1 MKVLVTGSGGREH
14 CLVWKISKSKLVDK
28 IYAVPGNAGIEK
40 QAECLNINV
49 SNGNFSALLQL
60 VEDKKIDLTV
70 VGPEAPLVDGI
81 VDDFRSRGYVIFG
94 PNKKA
99 SMLEGSKVFTKKL
112 LQKYNIPTAKGVFFK
127 KEDYEDAVL
136 YLKKMKK
143 KEFPI
148 VIKADGLAAGKGVII
163 ADDVEQAIEAIKD
176 CFIRNKFGSSG
187 SKIIVENFLSGF
199 EVSILCLCDGSDI
212 TPMVLAQDY
221 KRIYDYD
228 KGKNTGGMGSYSPV
242 PLVSK
247 EIYSKILE
255 KVIYPTYDALIKEN
269 IKYQGILYGGLIIK
283 DSEPYLLE
291 YNCRFGDPETQVIL
305 PRLEEDLVP
314 LLLKCTSGNLG
325 KVKLSWDSSRCVCV
339 VVASRGY
346 PESSSKGD
354 IIDGLD
360 ELEKGDET
368 VIFHAGTK
376 KKGRSIVTNGG
387 RVLGVVAKASSF
399 KQSRQR
405 VYSAIKNIKF
415 NGMQYRKDIALKVER
430 MDRYDC

>member
-1 MKVLVTGSGGREH
+1 MKVLIIGNGGREH

-40 QAECLNINV
+40 QAECLNVNI

-94 PNKKA
+94 PDKRA

-112 LQKYNIPTAKGVFFK
+112 LQKYNIPAAKGVFFK
-127 KEDYEDAVL
+127 KEDYEDAIL

-163 ADDVEQAIEAIKD
+163 ADGVEQAAEAIKD

-187 SKIIVENFLSGF
+187 NEIIIEDFLNGF
-199 EVSILCLCDGSDI
+199 EISILCLCDGKDI
-212 TPMVLAQDY
+212 VPMVLAQDY

-228 KGKNTGGMGSYSPV
+228 EGKNTGGMGSYSPV
-242 PLVSK
+242 PLVST
-247 EIYSKILE
+247 EIYGKILK

-283 DSEPYLLE
+283 NGEPYLLE

-305 PRLEEDLVP
+305 PGLEEDLVP
-314 LLLKCTSGNLG
+314 LLLKCASGNLG
-325 KVKLSWDSSRCVCV
+325 EVKLSWDNSRYVCV
-339 VVASRGY
+339 VIASGGY
-346 PESSSKGD
+346 PESFSKGD

-360 ELEKGDET
+360 ELEKDDET

-376 KKGRSIVTNGG
+376 RRGRDIVTNGG

-399 KQSRQR
+399 KESRQK

-415 NGMQYRKDIALKVER
+415 NGMQYRKDIALKVEG
-430 MDRYDC
+430 MDEHD